1 MIYDCLLLH
10 CGEGSILS
18 ICQILYLSH
27 FTLGG
32 GMFREIQQV
41 SLYMPVFFICSLTG
55 IRGILVLI
63 SYICLFVSLS
73 ETNLL
78 SLRALSLQLQAHG
91 LFMIFQKLIFLLF
104 NPLLR
109 YLLFSQS
116 LYWMHV
122 IPSRFPGLGLRD
134 NSYIMFGH
142 FGHISIL
149 G

>member
-1 MIYDCLLLH
+1 MIGKCHSFLR
-10 CGEGSILS
+10 EGGRFFAIWH
-18 ICQILYLSH
+18 ILYLSH
-27 FTLGG
+27 FTYGG
-32 GMFREIQQV
+32 GGVQGDLASFTK
-41 SLYMPVFFICSLTG
+41 YAGFFICSLTG
-55 IRGILVLI
+55 VRGILVLI
-63 SYICLFVSLS
+63 SCVCMFVFLS

>member
-1 MIYDCLLLH
+1 MSL
-10 CGEGSILS
+10 
-18 ICQILYLSH
+18 
-27 FTLGG
+27 FFAGG
-32 GMFREIQQV
+32 GQIFCYLAHLIFVTLHLRRGGVQGDLA
-41 SLYMPVFFICSLTG
+41 SFTKYAGFFICSLTG
-55 IRGILVLI
+55 VRGILVLI
-63 SYICLFVSLS
+63 SCVCTFVFLS

-91 LFMIFQKLIFLLF
+91 LFMIFYKLIFLLF

-116 LYWMHV
+116 LYWLHV